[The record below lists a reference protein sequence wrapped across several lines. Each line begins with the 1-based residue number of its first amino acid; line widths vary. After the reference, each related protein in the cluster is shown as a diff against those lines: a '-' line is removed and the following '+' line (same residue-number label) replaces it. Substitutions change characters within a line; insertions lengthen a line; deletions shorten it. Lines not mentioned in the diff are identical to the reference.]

1 MYEYSYR
8 FINIQTSEYSIKD
21 AVLGES
27 TGGTLDPQ
35 VREDIYRMHA
45 QICKALADPKRLLIL
60 NALRDS
66 EKTVG
71 DLATSLDLPQATVS
85 QHLAILRQRSLVYS
99 RRDGVHVFYTIAN
112 QKVIAAFDLLREVMS
127 EQLAKEEE
135 LHRAYKEAATGT
147 K

>member
-8 FINIQTSEYSIKD
+8 VISIRAYEYSITD
-21 AVLGES
+21 AVSGES

-60 NALRDS
+60 NELREG

-71 DLATSLDLPQATVS
+71 DMASSLDLPQATVS

-99 RRDGVHVFYTIAN
+99 RRHGVNVFYTIAN

-127 EQLAKEEE
+127 EQLAKEQE
-135 LHRAYKEAATGT
+135 LHEAYKESATGT
-147 K
+147 E

>member
-1 MYEYSYR
+1 LLPEQA
-8 FINIQTSEYSIKD
+8 NQ
-21 AVLGES
+21 
-27 TGGTLDPQ
+27 GGTLDPQ

-60 NALRDS
+60 NSLRDG

-71 DLATSLDLPQATVS
+71 DMASSLDLPQATVS

-99 RRDGVHVFYTIAN
+99 RRDGVHVYYTIAN

-127 EQLAKEEE
+127 EQLAKEQE
-135 LHRAYKEAATGT
+135 LHEAYKGAATGA
-147 K
+147 